1 MKMDKNETKK
11 NVFEEVVNFSKE
23 EWDKAIDTAYDKIK
37 KDIKMDGFRKGNV
50 PKDLYYKKSRQRFS
64 L

>member
-1 MKMDKNETKK
+1 MDKNETKK

-50 PKDLYYKKSRQRFS
+50 QKIYITKK
-64 L
+64 